1 MQVEFCLKFIQITW
15 SCKRFVEAAKCKPG
29 QEAVV
34 SYLPLA
40 NITSQI
46 LDIYAMIACA
56 GSCWFAQPDALQV
69 GSMCSVMQ
77 RSIMQRSIISFPTRA
92 RYCRL

>member
-1 MQVEFCLKFIQITW
+1 MRDLHTILSDRLLQCCMLAILRSSVCCQ
-15 SCKRFVEAAKCKPG
+15 
-29 QEAVV
+29 
-34 SYLPLA
+34 LPAMFYLA

-56 GSCWFAQPDALQV
+56 DDHVGLLNLMLFRS

-77 RSIMQRSIISFPTRA
+77 RSIMQRSIRSFPTRA